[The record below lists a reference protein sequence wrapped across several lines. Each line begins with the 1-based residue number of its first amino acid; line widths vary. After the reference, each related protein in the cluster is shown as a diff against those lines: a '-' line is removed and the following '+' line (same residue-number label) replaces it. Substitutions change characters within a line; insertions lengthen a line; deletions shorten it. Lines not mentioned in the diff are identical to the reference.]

1 MLFVRDNSD
10 IEDCFKNCLACAS
23 LRTKGSL
30 SMEMLNIST
39 SERPLMLQE
48 ASPDPGSR
56 HRELCRAG
64 TAPGEKKPG
73 FHTSS
78 MLSWPSC
85 SATTRE
91 LAHLISSPFQ
101 ASVEA
106 TVQISKAPRSIHSHP
121 LHRNRHRH
129 RQICQTQMPSFC
141 SLPIF
146 WQWLAFLL
154 TSPMTRK
161 PLPNFSQ
168 SVSNKKLLLDG
179 KCFCLQLNLTVP
191 CFPTLQS
198 GSSNTVDP

>member
-1 MLFVRDNSD
+1 
-10 IEDCFKNCLACAS
+10 
-23 LRTKGSL
+23 
-30 SMEMLNIST
+30 MEMLNIST

-78 MLSWPSC
+78 VLSWPSC

-106 TVQISKAPRSIHSHP
+106 ALQISKAPRSIHSQS

-129 RQICQTQMPSFC
+129 RQICRHRCLHSVLYPFFGNGLLSFSPHQWPGSPC
-141 SLPIF
+141 QILAGQFPIRSSCWMGNVSVFNSTSLF
-146 WQWLAFLL
+146 RAFLL
-154 TSPMTRK
+154 CKVGVVIQLTLEPYGGLGTNPHAVKS
-161 PLPNFSQ
+161 LCISFDSSQ
-168 SVSNKKLLLDG
+168 
-179 KCFCLQLNLTVP
+179 T
-191 CFPTLQS
+191 
-198 GSSNTVDP
+198 